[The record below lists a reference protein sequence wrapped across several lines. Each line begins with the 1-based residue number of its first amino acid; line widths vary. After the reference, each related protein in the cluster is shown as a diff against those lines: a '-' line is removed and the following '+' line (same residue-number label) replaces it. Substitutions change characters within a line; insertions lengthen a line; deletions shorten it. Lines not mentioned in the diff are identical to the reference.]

1 MTIASE
7 TENHT
12 MLERFDELA
21 SLARIYVEDG
31 APLTAAKKLKQL
43 AEELEE
49 FDRQKTATLKK
60 IRRRR
65 GS

>member
-1 MTIASE
+1 
-7 TENHT
+7 